1 MRYTLLT
8 LLLFFCSLVAYGQE
22 SGLPEYQVEY
32 NELVAEQGEH
42 AYAFD
47 FFTTSMLWTCIAA
60 AMVFIMHL
68 GFSTL
73 EAGLCRSKNTV
84 NILFKNVFIIC
95 IGILTYAILGFN
107 THYPGDFNGWFSLGG
122 PIGDLNADGGGTFGY
137 GGLSLAMTGY
147 GDFIFQ
153 AMFAATAATI
163 VSGAVAERINLL
175 GFLIYATIL
184 VGLVYPIAGSW
195 HWGGGWLSTLD
206 TAFYDFAGS
215 SAVHAFGGF
224 AALAAVI
231 VLGPRAGKYINGKVK
246 PIVGHN
252 LPLAAIG
259 TFLLFFGWFGFNGGS
274 VLSANPGPLGL
285 VFTTTTLA
293 ACAGGIASII
303 ASWFIIKK
311 PDLTMALNGI
321 LAGLVGITA
330 GADAVSV
337 WSSVI
342 IGAIAGAL
350 VVFAILFFD
359 KIKVDDPVG
368 AISVHGVCG
377 VWGTVAVGLFGEA
390 SLVSQVVGTL
400 AFGVVAF
407 IASFVL
413 AYGLKL
419 CGLWR
424 VSQADES
431 LGLDLSEHSQE
442 AYPEFN

>member
-137 GGLSLAMTGY
+137 GGLSLAMTGF

-303 ASWFIIKK
+303 ASWLIIKK

-424 VSQADES
+424 VSEADES

>member
-303 ASWFIIKK
+303 ASWLIIKK

-390 SLVSQVVGTL
+390 SLVSQIVGTL